1 MKTYQT
7 YIHRRNDTGQ
17 VFYVG
22 AGKLYR
28 HKAKADRSVE
38 WKAIAG
44 MGYTIETV
52 ALWETQKE
60 AWEHEIFLIA
70 CFRDLKHPL
79 LNKAAGGPSSSG
91 CKHSE
96 ETRKRVSE
104 SKRVENL
111 SAETRHKMS
120 IACKGKPISEARRA
134 AIKAGWL
141 KRKEKQMKVETP

>member
-38 WKAIAG
+38 WKAIAD
-44 MGYTIETV
+44 MGYTIETL
-52 ALWETQKE
+52 ALWETKQE

-104 SKRVENL
+104 SKRSENL
-111 SAETRHKMS
+111 SAETRNKLS
-120 IACKGKPISEARRA
+120 IAGKRRTMSEERRA
-134 AIKAGWL
+134 AMKAAWV
-141 KRKEKQMKVETP
+141 KRKEKQMEVETS